1 MVTQINLLSLQD
13 RLANSCIYTM
23 QEAVNCRGR
32 WEQAPG
38 DGIIFI
44 WWHCL
49 SQGTKPRWSD
59 SMGEEW
65 VETLQQ
71 AKDKDVSWLSNVE

>member
-1 MVTQINLLSLQD
+1 
-13 RLANSCIYTM
+13 M

-32 WEQAPG
+32 WEEAPG
-38 DGIIFI
+38 DGVIFV

-49 SQGTKPRWSD
+49 SQGTTRSD
-59 SMGEEW
+59 SMGEEQ
-65 VETLQQ
+65 VETLHQ